1 LNQEVQFLM
10 GWNLMRS
17 KDLSRMKTRVALH
30 QDLGFL
36 ILALVMAVPSC
47 VAQAVSGNGPTSVSP
62 ASAKSADATT
72 VSRRSKALMIGT
84 GDLIKVS
91 VFGAPDYDHEVR
103 VADDGS
109 ISLSFI
115 GPQHVAGLSA
125 DQAQTLIAEKLQA
138 GGFFTQPQVSV
149 FIKEYATQGVSV
161 LGEVQKPGV
170 YPILGTRSLFDV
182 LSIAG
187 GTTPKAGRVIS
198 ITHRDNPR
206 QAYTVN
212 FTNNAQ
218 HSLDSNVEIYPGDTI
233 LVSKAD
239 VVYVVGD
246 VHRPSG
252 VVMENGSE
260 MTVLKA
266 IAMAEGTNPDA
277 SLNKAKLIRKTSDGP
292 TEIPLQLK
300 EMLSAKKPDLK
311 LQAEDIIF
319 VPNNAA
325 KGATRRGLEAV
336 IQMATGLA
344 IYGAR

>member
-1 LNQEVQFLM
+1 M

-17 KDLSRMKTRVALH
+17 RDLSTTKPQVTLH
-30 QDLGFL
+30 RRLGFQF
-36 ILALVMAVPSC
+36 LALAMAVPSC
-47 VAQAVSGNGPTSVSP
+47 IAQAISVSGQ
-62 ASAKSADATT
+62 ASAAQSSAKPVDAAKPIRT
-72 VSRRSKALMIGT
+72 SKALMIGA

-91 VFGAPDYDHEVR
+91 VFGAPEYHHEVR

-115 GPQHVAGLSA
+115 GPQHVAGLTA
-125 DQAQTLIAEKLQA
+125 DQAQIMIAEKLQA

-161 LGEVQKPGV
+161 LGEVQRPGV
-170 YPILGTRSLFDV
+170 YPILGARSLFDV
-182 LSIAG
+182 LSLAG
-187 GTTPKAGRVIS
+187 GTTQKAGRVIS
-198 ITHRDNPR
+198 ITHRDNPT

-212 FTNNAQ
+212 FTNKAE
-218 HSLDSNVEIYPGDTI
+218 HSLESNVEIFPGDTI

-252 VVMENGSE
+252 VVMENGGE
-260 MTVLKA
+260 MTVLQA

-277 SLNKAKLIRKTSDGP
+277 SLNKAKLIRKTPDGP
-292 TEIPLQLK
+292 KEIPLQLK
-300 EMLSAKKPDLK
+300 EMLAAKKPDVH

-325 KGATRRGLEAV
+325 KSAGRRGVEAV

-344 IYGAR
+344 IYGVR

>member
-1 LNQEVQFLM
+1 M
-10 GWNLMRS
+10 HSR
-17 KDLSRMKTRVALH
+17 DLSNRRTQVELH
-30 QDLGFL
+30 QNLGFL
-36 ILALVMAVPSC
+36 ILPFAIAVLSC
-47 VAQAVSGNGPTSVSP
+47 LAQAAGNQTGSG
-62 ASAKSADATT
+62 ATT
-72 VSRRSKALMIGT
+72 PTNAKPADTTTVTRPSKALMIGP

-91 VFGAPDYDHEVR
+91 VFGAPDYDHEMR

-109 ISLSFI
+109 VSLSFI
-115 GPQHVAGLSA
+115 GQQHVAGLTA
-125 DQAQTLIAEKLQA
+125 DQAQAMIAEKLQA

-170 YPILGTRSLFDV
+170 YPILGARSLFDV
-182 LSIAG
+182 LSLAG

-198 ITHRDNPR
+198 ITHRDNPKK
-206 QAYTVN
+206 AYTVN
-212 FTNNAQ
+212 FSNKTQ
-218 HSLDSNVEIYPGDTI
+218 QSLESNVEIYPGDTI

-260 MTVLKA
+260 MTVLQA

-277 SLNKAKLIRKTSDGP
+277 SLNKAKLIRKTADGP
-292 TEIPLQLK
+292 KEIPLQLK
-300 EMLSAKKPDLK
+300 EMLAAKQPDVH

-325 KGATRRGLEAV
+325 KTAGRRGLEAV

-344 IYGAR
+344 IYGPR